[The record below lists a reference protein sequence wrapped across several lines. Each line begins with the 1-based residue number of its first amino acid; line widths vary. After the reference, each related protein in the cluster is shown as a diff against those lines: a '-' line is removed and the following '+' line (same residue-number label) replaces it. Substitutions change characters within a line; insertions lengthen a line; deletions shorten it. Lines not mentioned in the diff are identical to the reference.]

1 MQAEAVVARAFRR
14 SVSSRMPYPRG
25 CCGLAG
31 TAMVGLALCW
41 AGAWWGSVVVRV
53 VAVVCVQ
60 PRCRLYVVWHLS
72 LPRFPVAERFC
83 LWLSLLAIGF
93 CGLGASALSV
103 CGAVGGDPGPAV
115 CSGVAG
121 CEGREGDVK
130 VVGRNLLG
138 QLLCSYFFFHPF
150 P

>member
-1 MQAEAVVARAFRR
+1 
-14 SVSSRMPYPRG
+14 
-25 CCGLAG
+25 
-31 TAMVGLALCW
+31 MVGLALCW

-138 QLLCSYFFFHPF
+138 QLLCSYFFSSF